1 MSIEVVK
8 ITSEQ
13 LNQILLSEES
23 HFLDFKSVDVQP
35 SKLCKFISGF
45 ANADGG
51 ELFIGIDEDTVEGK
65 KTRYWRGFVDQE
77 SANGHL
83 QIFEQLFPLGD
94 GYSYT
99 FLVAEGFPGLVLQVT
114 ILKSRGVVE
123 ASDAVPY
130 LRRGAQTLPIKTQ
143 QALERLRLDKGIES
157 FERRTIDVELEIIT
171 TSQVIFQFISV
182 VVPTTEAELW
192 LRKQQLI
199 QKNKPTIAAIL
210 LFSDEPQAILPKH
223 CGVKIYRYR
232 TKDIE
237 GTRETL
243 AFAPITIEG
252 CLYEQIQQSIAK
264 TIEFVEE
271 IPKVG
276 DKGLESISY
285 PEEAIHEII
294 TNALLHR
301 DYSIASDTHIRIF
314 DNRIEIE
321 NPGKLPGHITVKNI
335 LKEQYARNGAIVR
348 IINKFPNPP
357 NKDVG
362 EGLNTAFQ
370 AMAKLRLQPP
380 EIYET
385 ETSVVVH
392 IKHEPLASV
401 EATIMSYLDK
411 NKEITNKIARKETG
425 IRSEGTIK
433 QAFYRLRDRG
443 LIESV
448 PGKAKS
454 NAAWRKVGT
463 IDIDSED
470 AISIYE
476 MYPKYE
482 QLVMN
487 YLVDN
492 EEITNRIARELTG
505 INSGAEMKNIF
516 YRLRNK
522 GLIELVPER
531 SKINA
536 VWRKVLTITA
546 NS

>member
-1 MSIEVVK
+1 MSIEVVQ
-8 ITSEQ
+8 ITSAQ
-13 LNQILLSEES
+13 LNQILIAEES
-23 HFLDFKSVDVQP
+23 HFLDLKSIDIQP
-35 SKLCKFISGF
+35 GKLCKFISGF

-65 KTRYWRGFVDQE
+65 KTRAWRAFADQE
-77 SANGHL
+77 AANGHL

-99 FLVAEGFPGLVLQVT
+99 FLISEGCPGLVLQVT
-114 ILKSRGVVE
+114 IFKSRGVVE
-123 ASDAVPY
+123 ASDGVPY

-143 QALERLRLDKGIES
+143 QALERLRFDKGIES
-157 FERRTIDVELEIIT
+157 FERRTIDVELEVIT
-171 TSQVIFQFISV
+171 TSQVMSKFISA
-182 VVPTTEAELW
+182 VVPTSEAELW

-199 QKNKPTIAAIL
+199 QKNKPTVGGIL
-210 LFSDEPQAILPKH
+210 LFADEPQAIFPKH
-223 CGVKIYRYR
+223 CGIKIYRYK

-237 GTRETL
+237 GTRDTL
-243 AFAPITIEG
+243 AFDPITIEG
-252 CLYEQIQQSIAK
+252 CLYDQIQQAVAK
-264 TIEFVEE
+264 TIEIVEE

-276 DKGLESISY
+276 YTGLESISY

-301 DYSIASDTHIRIF
+301 DYSIASDIHICIF

-321 NPGKLPGHITVKNI
+321 NPGRLPGHITVKNI

-370 AMAKLRLQPP
+370 AMARLRLQPP

-385 ETSVVVH
+385 ETSVAVH

-401 EATIMSYLDK
+401 EATIMFYLEK
-411 NKEITNKIARKETG
+411 HKEITNKIARKETG

-433 QAFYRLRDRG
+433 EAFYKLRDRG
-443 LIESV
+443 LIEAV
-448 PGKAKS
+448 PGRARS
-454 NAAWRKVGT
+454 NAAWRQVGINDT
-463 IDIDSED
+463 DSEN

-482 QLVMN
+482 QLVMD
-487 YLVDN
+487 YLVVH
-492 EEITNRIARELTG
+492 EEITNRIARQVTG
-505 INSGAEMKNIF
+505 VESGTVMKNIF
-516 YRLRNK
+516 NRLRKK
-522 GLIELVPER
+522 GLVEIVPGKSR
-531 SKINA
+531 IDAK
-536 VWRKVLTITA
+536 WRKV
-546 NS
+546 

>member
-1 MSIEVVK
+1 MSIEVVQ
-8 ITSEQ
+8 ITSAQ
-13 LNQILLSEES
+13 FNQILLAEES
-23 HFLDFKSVDVQP
+23 HFLDLKSIDVQP
-35 SKLCKFISGF
+35 GKLCKFISGF

-51 ELFIGIDEDTVEGK
+51 ELYIGIDENTVGYK
-65 KTRYWRGFVDQE
+65 KIRAWRGFADQE

-83 QIFEQLFPLGD
+83 QVFEQLFPLGD

-99 FLVAEGFPGLVLQVT
+99 FLSSEGCPGLVLQVT

-123 ASDAVPY
+123 ASDGIPY
-130 LRRGAQTLPIKTQ
+130 LRRGAQTLPIKTEK
-143 QALERLRLDKGIES
+143 ALERLRLDKGIES
-157 FERRTIDVELEIIT
+157 FERRTIEVELEIV
-171 TSQVIFQFISV
+171 TSSEVMTQFIDA
-182 VVPTTEAELW
+182 VVPTAEAELW

-199 QKNKPTIAAIL
+199 QRNKPTVAGIL

-223 CGVKIYRYR
+223 CGVKIYRYK

-237 GTRETL
+237 GTRDTL
-243 AFAPITIEG
+243 AFDPITIEG
-252 CLYEQIQQSIAK
+252 CLYEQIRQAVAK

-276 DKGLESISY
+276 EKGLESISY
-285 PEEAIHEII
+285 PEEAIHEIV

-370 AMAKLRLQPP
+370 AMARLRLQPP
-380 EIYET
+380 DIYPT
-385 ETSVVVH
+385 ETSVAVH
-392 IKHEPLASV
+392 IKHEPLASI
-401 EATIMSYLDK
+401 EATIMLYLEQH
-411 NKEITNKIARKETG
+411 KEITNKIARKETG

-433 QAFYRLRDRG
+433 AAFYRLRDRG
-443 LIESV
+443 IIEAVS
-448 PGKAKS
+448 GRAKS
-454 NAAWRKVGT
+454 NASWRKVG
-463 IDIDSED
+463 SNNKNPED
-470 AISIYE
+470 NISIYE
-476 MYPKYE
+476 MYPEYE

-487 YLVDN
+487 YLVN
-492 EEITNRIARELTG
+492 HEEITNRIAREVTG
-505 INSGAEMKNIF
+505 IESGAVIKNVF

-522 GLIELVPER
+522 GLIEIVPGKPR
-531 SKINA
+531 ISA
-536 VWRKVLTITA
+536 TWRKV
-546 NS
+546 